1 MIKYFAQ
8 QETVSKPADIIP
20 FPQQS
25 MLSTSGTGTNL
36 ESLLVE
42 ALSNPA
48 VETHLKGIV
57 EGAITNAWVKTHYM
71 DVGTLND
78 PFDAI
83 YISELKADS
92 VNQQDLGRIFNYSKI
107 IDLSDT
113 LSFDDEWED

>member
-1 MIKYFAQ
+1 MTRYSAQ
-8 QETVSKPADIIP
+8 QETLSRPADIIP
-20 FPQQS
+20 FPHQN

-36 ESLLVE
+36 ESLFLE
-42 ALSNPA
+42 ALSNPD
-48 VETHLKGIV
+48 VENRLKGIV
-57 EGAITNAWVKTHYM
+57 EGAITNAWVKTHYTDM
-71 DVGTLND
+71 ETLDD

-92 VNQQDLGRIFNYSKI
+92 LNQQDLGKISHYSKI